1 MHLYRTARGPIVERD
16 GAFQL
21 LESIDWDGLLARRD
35 LGGFLRDVL
44 PEARQ
49 LGGEFLLEDA
59 RLLPPIQSQEVWAA
73 GVTFFRSRDARMEE
87 ARDGGGGDFYDRV
100 YTAERPEL
108 FLKATPHR
116 VSGHGGPVRVRRD
129 SRWTVPEPELTLVV
143 SASGTLIG
151 YTVGNDMSARDIEGE
166 NPLYLPQAKT
176 YDGSCA
182 LGPGILVREGDLPAT
197 TRISIAVT
205 RGGQEAFA
213 GSTTLAEM
221 KRSPAELID
230 WLGRES
236 AFPAGC
242 FLMTGTGVVPPPG
255 FSLVPGDEVS
265 ISIEAVGTLTN
276 KVI

>member
-1 MHLYRTARGPIVERD
+1 MHLYRTARGPIVERGGEFHLL
-16 GAFQL
+16 GA
-21 LESIDWDGLLARRD
+21 IDWDGLISRRD
-35 LGGFLRDVL
+35 LAGFLGDVL
-44 PEARQ
+44 PEAAK
-49 LGGEFLLEDA
+49 LGSDFRLEDA

-73 GVTFFRSRDARMEE
+73 GVTYFRSRDARMEE
-87 ARDGGGGDFYDRV
+87 ARESGGGDFYDRV
-100 YTAERPEL
+100 YAAHRPEL
-108 FLKATPHR
+108 FLKATPQR

-129 SRWTVPEPELTLVV
+129 SQWTVPEPELTLVV

-176 YDGSCA
+176 YDGCCA
-182 LGPGILVREGDLPAT
+182 LGPGILVREADLPAS
-197 TRISIAVT
+197 TRISISVA
-205 RGGQEAFA
+205 RGGQAAFS

-230 WLGRES
+230 WLGREA

-242 FLMTGTGVVPPPG
+242 FLMTGTGIVPPPD
-255 FSLVPGDEVS
+255 FSIASGDEVS
-265 ISIEAVGTLTN
+265 IRIEAVGTLTN